1 MMWLVKLEA
10 NGDVDE
16 WRNAARLLLSNDI
29 APEQIDWQQEQ
40 PGASNIFGPI
50 GNRRPLDDLK
60 PGSKPIMVPKDF
72 IPLAEKVVCHSSQT
86 RFALL
91 YRLLWRIQDDKKLL
105 EALSDEDVVLA
116 HKLKKSVRRDSHKMK
131 AFVRFKEIVD
141 EQPPSTARRRFVAWF
156 EPDHFIVK
164 RVAPFFQRRFTDMD
178 WILAT
183 RKGSAAWDGEAL
195 SFTAVPA
202 TKPSTEDATD
212 DLWQIYFANI
222 FNPARLKIKAMQTE
236 MPKKYWKNLPEA
248 ELIPR
253 LIAEAEATVAA
264 MRARQASTP
273 PAFHS
278 KLQAARAP
286 DEPTQ
291 GIEGTIEHE
300 KQQART
306 CSRCNLY
313 KNATQMVFGEG
324 PQDADIMFV
333 GEQPGDQEDL
343 AGRPFTGPAGKIF
356 DGALEQAGIER
367 SDVYITNAVKH
378 FKYTP
383 RGKRRIHQK
392 PNMGEIRACRW
403 WLDREI
409 KMIKPKLIVS
419 LGATAFYALTQRQ
432 QPLGD
437 VRGKTVSLSEEQ
449 TLFVTVHPSYL
460 LRIPDPKAKKVE
472 TERFLND
479 IQTVKTLA
487 LTM

>member
-1 MMWLVKLEA
+1 MVA
-10 NGDVDE
+10 G
-16 WRNAARLLLSNDI
+16 AA
-29 APEQIDWQQEQ
+29 A
-40 PGASNIFGPI
+40 
-50 GNRRPLDDLK
+50 
-60 PGSKPIMVPKDF
+60 
-72 IPLAEKVVCHSSQT
+72 
-86 RFALL
+86 
-91 YRLLWRIQDDKKLL
+91 
-105 EALSDEDVVLA
+105 
-116 HKLKKSVRRDSHKMK
+116 
-131 AFVRFKEIVD
+131 
-141 EQPPSTARRRFVAWF
+141 
-156 EPDHFIVK
+156 
-164 RVAPFFQRRFTDMD
+164 
-178 WILAT
+178 
-183 RKGSAAWDGEAL
+183 
-195 SFTAVPA
+195 
-202 TKPSTEDATD
+202 
-212 DLWQIYFANI
+212 
-222 FNPARLKIKAMQTE
+222 
-236 MPKKYWKNLPEA
+236 
-248 ELIPR
+248 
-253 LIAEAEATVAA
+253 
-264 MRARQASTP
+264 ARQASTP